1 MRAGTEIKQWA
12 FLSGSVRASS
22 LAVSIRDMRAVVEK
36 TPGLVGL
43 ALLARCRARTVWIIV
58 VRGLI
63 SFQRWSAL
71 GGILELLAKKSCWEP
86 SYLYLGC
93 M

>member
-22 LAVSIRDMRAVVEK
+22 LAVSIRDMRAVVER

-43 ALLARCRARTVWIIV
+43 ALLARCRERTVLITLVW
-58 VRGLI
+58 GLI
-63 SFQRWSAL
+63 SFQRWLDILKFVVKEL
-71 GGILELLAKKSCWEP
+71 GER
-86 SYLYLGC
+86 SYLYPRC
-93 M
+93 I